1 MPASHT
7 APAKL
12 DARVLSQLSEKFLQD
27 VYSIPEGEKIKLCLQ
42 CGTCSASCPTSYAM
56 DYTPREIIA
65 AFRAGML
72 DRVLRSNTVW
82 MCASCYSCTVRCP
95 SGIKLTDVM
104 YELKRLGAEYGLYAP
119 GATAPVLSREFV
131 RLVDRYGRNPE
142 LSLLS
147 SFYMKT
153 NPLGLVRIA
162 PLGIKLLMRG
172 RLSFRPGRVK
182 KQDELAR
189 IMRRLETNESGQAR

>member
-1 MPASHT
+1 MAEMQLPAGT
-7 APAKL
+7 LAA
-12 DARVLSQLSEKFLQD
+12 LSERFLQD

-95 SGIKLTDVM
+95 AGIKLTDVM
-104 YELKRLGAEYGLYAP
+104 YELKRLGIEYGLYAKD
-119 GATAPVLSREFV
+119 AKAPVLSREFV
-131 RLVDRYGRNPE
+131 KIVDKRGRNDE
-142 LSLLS
+142 LSLLGI
-147 SFYMKT
+147 FYMKT
-153 NPLGLVRIA
+153 NPFGLLKMA
-162 PLGIKLLMRG
+162 PLGLKLFRRG
-172 RLSFRPGRVK
+172 RLSFRPSKVK
-182 KQDELAR
+182 RQNELAK
-189 IMRRLETNESGQAR
+189 IVERLESKEGK

>member
-1 MPASHT
+1 MVETTLPAW
-7 APAKL
+7 KL
-12 DARVLSQLSEKFLQD
+12 AELSDRFLQD

-95 SGIKLTDVM
+95 AGIKLTDIM
-104 YELKRLGAEYGLYAP
+104 YELKRLGIDYGLYAKD
-119 GATAPVLSREFV
+119 AKAPVLSRGFV
-131 RLVDRYGRNPE
+131 KIVDKNGKNDE
-142 LSLLS
+142 LSLLGN
-147 SFYMKT
+147 FYMKT
-153 NPLGLVRIA
+153 NPLGLVRMA
-162 PLGIKLLMRG
+162 PLGFKLFMRG
-172 RLSFRPGRVK
+172 RLALRPSKVK
-182 KQDELAR
+182 AR
-189 IMRRLETNESGQAR
+189 DDITKIMRRLESKEGK